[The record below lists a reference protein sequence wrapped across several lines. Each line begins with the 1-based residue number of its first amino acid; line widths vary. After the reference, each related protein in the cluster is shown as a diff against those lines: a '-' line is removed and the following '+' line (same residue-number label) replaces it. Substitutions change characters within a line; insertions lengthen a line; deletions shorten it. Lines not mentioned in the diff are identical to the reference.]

1 MYKFPTKEKLFPFI
15 MQDNCPNLP
24 NSGQEDFDKDGQGDA
39 CDKDDDND
47 GIMDEGVCRL
57 LNYILIKT
65 SHVLFS
71 CKQIFFSRAPGQLS
85 STVQSKAI

>member
-1 MYKFPTKEKLFPFI
+1 

-47 GIMDEGVCRL
+47 GIMDEGVSRF
-57 LNYILIKT
+57 LNYIVGK
-65 SHVLFS
+65 SAM
-71 CKQIFFSRAPGQLS
+71 IFYLH
-85 STVQSKAI
+85 